1 MPVSHD
7 TKSSAVVKWAPV
19 ATGQGDPTA
28 VRRPSRTKPSGKSG
42 ARFAPGTSLGPYQ
55 IVELLGAGGMGEVHR
70 ARDQRLGR
78 DVAIK
83 ELHAEAQ
90 ADGEALARFETEAR
104 AAGTLNHANIVA
116 IYDVGKHEGV
126 PYVVT
131 ELLAGQTL
139 RDKLD
144 GGPLPWQR
152 AVRLGRE
159 IAQGLAAAHERNI
172 VHRDIKPE

>member
-1 MPVSHD
+1 MEPQINDENPVSHV
-7 TKSSAVVKWAPV
+7 TIARTGVKWIPV

-28 VRRPSRTKPSGKSG
+28 VRRPPRAKASGKSG
-42 ARFAPGTSLGPYQ
+42 ARFAPGTALGPYE

-83 ELHAEAQ
+83 ALHAEAQ
-90 ADGEALARFETEAR
+90 TDGEALARFETEAR

-116 IYDVGKHEGV
+116 IYDVGKHDGV

-139 RDKLD
+139 REKLD
-144 GGPLPWQR
+144 GGPIP
-152 AVRLGRE
+152 
-159 IAQGLAAAHERNI
+159 
-172 VHRDIKPE
+172 